1 MCPPGSLAKGSG
13 ALWASV
19 KRQREEVC
27 NPLWPMGHGQMSVW
41 GHTRTFL
48 FHKQVTHTHSF
59 HTYIN
64 TDRHARTHTP
74 RKATALSPVILICY
88 SDGVFCCGHQ
98 VDRQSLRAKEN
109 RGLDVKGE
117 ENRQKEPLNC
127 TPTPSSHQ
135 LPQPSLVDGTGSFIS
150 FLLIGHPGIDSGI
163 SSSPKHVQR
172 PAAILHSP

>member
-41 GHTRTFL
+41 RHTRTFL

-88 SDGVFCCGHQ
+88 SDGVFCRGHQ

-127 TPTPSSHQ
+127 LPPPPPPINSPSRHW
-135 LPQPSLVDGTGSFIS
+135 LMAPALLFPSC
-150 FLLIGHPGIDSGI
+150 
-163 SSSPKHVQR
+163 
-172 PAAILHSP
+172 